1 MDYAGECR
9 EVGLLSDMLGPRCT
23 TVKCS
28 KLPNEHCQP
37 IYPPGACCPICAGA
51 IRIVYSRKQIDRA
64 LYALKG
70 RHQELVTLRGVLQ
83 ALSGLVRVSQCR
95 LAGFLTMETDIFVTV
110 QSTVR
115 EPSFVQIEA
124 CAREADK
131 IATLIGTQSHRVTS
145 DLALSSLTVANPVP
159 TSTVNDASAIG
170 AANNDDWSGRRKFI
184 FAFTV
189 SMAFTLI
196 YN

>member
-9 EVGLLSDMLGPRCT
+9 EVGLLSDMMGPRCT

-83 ALSGLVRVSQCR
+83 SLSGLVRVSQCR

-110 QSTVR
+110 QSTAR

-145 DLALSSLTVANPVP
+145 DLALSSLTVANSVP

-170 AANNDDWSGRRKFI
+170 AAQNDWSGRSKYI
-184 FAFTV
+184 FAITV
-189 SMAFTLI
+189 SIVFTLI
-196 YN
+196 YI